1 MPYVE
6 YIKVGSGES
15 WPIRDAA
22 ARESISNIDDVI
34 AELES
39 TLTTLQ
45 GKVNTNTS
53 SISTANTNIS
63 TTNTNLNAL
72 GTRVGALETN
82 ALTMIWPSTLKGPS
96 FPANPTTG
104 QIFLKKV

>member
-1 MPYVE
+1 MPNVE

-22 ARESISNIDDVI
+22 AQEAISNMNAAM
-34 AELES
+34 AELNS
-39 TLTTLQ
+39 TVATLQ
-45 GKVNTNTS
+45 GKVNTNSS

-63 TTNTNLNAL
+63 TANSNLTALTN
-72 GTRVGALETN
+72 RVSTLEAN
-82 ALTMIWPSTLKGPS
+82 ALTTIWPSGLKGTS
-96 FPANPTTG
+96 FPAKPTTG